1 VSLFFLFFLAAIL
14 AMFSALLAALAA
26 LASSSSFPPAK
37 ISTPVTLVS
46 AFPPSG
52 LIYFSAPL
60 LVLLTFYSVY
70 FTVSARLLS
79 SSSLS
84 KTITSF
90 LSSFAAS
97 SSESAASQS
106 SISLSSS

>member
-1 VSLFFLFFLAAIL
+1 
-14 AMFSALLAALAA
+14 

-37 ISTPVTLVS
+37 ISTPTTFVS
-46 AFPPSG
+46 AFPASD
-52 LIYFSAPL
+52 LIYLSPSFLALIS
-60 LVLLTFYSVY
+60 FYSDY

-79 SSSLS
+79 STSLS
-84 KTITSF
+84 KTITAF

-106 SISLSSS
+106 SISLSSSSAGA